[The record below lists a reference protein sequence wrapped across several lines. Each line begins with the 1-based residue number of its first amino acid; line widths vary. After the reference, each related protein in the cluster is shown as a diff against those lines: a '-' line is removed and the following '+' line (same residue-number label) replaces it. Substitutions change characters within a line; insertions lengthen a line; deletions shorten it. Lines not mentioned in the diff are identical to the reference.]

1 MMRTRITRLSAVV
14 SLLLGVFSLSSIV
27 LAEPPASV
35 YAHAPNLPEVAR
47 GVPMGGALQVFDLSL
62 DQAGTTTLDLVR
74 FAVFEPD
81 ATIEVAGG
89 PAMRVPEVA
98 YFRGRAADDPG
109 SMVMLAAPEKGKV
122 HGVLIGA
129 SGAWLF
135 ESGAGRPGLKTRKV
149 DLEHELAGRTFD
161 CGSDKLGA
169 ESAAAGLEV
178 PAAPLAEGL
187 AGIPLP
193 LNIQYTAHM
202 IIDTDYEYW
211 QQFWNIY
218 QPDVNKTASAALAY
232 LGDLIAYASVVYERE
247 LSTNMRIS
255 FARLWATN
263 SDPYSEN
270 DDFCGCTGVGKL
282 DEVQSVW
289 SGNAT
294 PRTLVHFISGKSEGC
309 GCAYVGVLC
318 SQGSGYGASS
328 SIGTGF
334 NIDNPGFMWEGMV
347 IAHEIGH
354 NFNSPHTHN
363 YCGEFGIADPVDICV
378 DDATDGVANCLG
390 DNNASL
396 PGLDSLTGG
405 TAGAG
410 NGTIMSYCHVRSGG
424 YANIPHTFGL
434 YHPYGKAPWRVPAKM
449 FAHIQGSAACMTKEY
464 VGSGLRVTKDCK
476 PDEPMQVGST
486 ATCTITV
493 ENLGPDMA
501 QGVAT
506 VDQFLS
512 SGTFTI
518 NTVTATKGTTPM
530 PANTCTKTA
539 NPQVGAGTVTCDIG
553 ILDAG
558 HKATI
563 KVPITASRPQNIN
576 DRVTVSSDSPDPDLS
591 DNVATDEVNVVEF
604 ADLSV
609 TKVCKPDGYQVAG
622 GTATCEIV
630 VTNNGPATARLVRL
644 SDTLTSA
651 GPFPYTITSITTS
664 AGACAPG
671 ALPVDVNSS
680 PLNISCNIGTMWPG
694 ARVTVK
700 VNVTSDEAIDIND
713 VAAAA
718 STAVDPDIPTFD
730 PDVNNN
736 TAAGGVRFIAQ
747 SDLRI
752 TKTDDA
758 DPVVAGGATFHYNI
772 TVTNDGPSKAINVV
786 VTDQVPAGLTIL
798 GVTSSGGTC
807 NAGVAGQTPTVCTF
821 DSMNDGDSESMQ
833 ITVRALAGT
842 RGLVTNDASVSSATP
857 EPDNSDNLAT
867 HNTMVNGQADIAVVK
882 IRTSAE
888 VVAGAQVDYQVTVTN
903 NGPSTATGVTL
914 VDVLDP
920 WMTYVSSSPACVENP
935 ADNLTCDLGTLQ
947 PNEAKVLYLT
957 VKLDPATP
965 NAAAINNTATGSAN
979 ELDPVPGNN
988 SDDAPDVVATKADL
1002 WIDKVQN
1009 DQTGNPSGTLIYLLT
1024 VYNRPG
1030 CEADDQLTCWSQAG
1044 GPSDAQNVIVT
1055 DPLPWTS
1062 KKLVVQYV
1070 STGCSYNEPTH
1081 TVTCNAGT
1089 LAYGQ
1094 SATFE
1099 IQAVAKG
1106 SLGTE
1111 TNTATVTSTTSD
1123 PVPVNNTD
1131 TLTTTVQ
1138 GGTGRTGGNQI

>member
-1 MMRTRITRLSAVV
+1 MKEATPVMSTRTTRLFAIVSLVLGFTLSSAV
-14 SLLLGVFSLSSIV
+14 
-27 LAEPPASV
+27 LAAPPATV
-35 YAHAPNLPEVAR
+35 YGHASNLPEVAR
-47 GVPMGGALQVFDLSL
+47 GVPMGGALQIFDLSL

-74 FAVFEPD
+74 FAVFEQD
-81 ATIEVAGG
+81 ATIEVMGG
-89 PAMRVPEVA
+89 PAMAVPDVA
-98 YFRGRAADDPG
+98 YFRGRTADDP
-109 SMVMLAAPEKGKV
+109 SSTVMLAAPAKGKV
-122 HGVLIGA
+122 HGVIMGA

-135 ESGAGRPGLKTRKV
+135 ESGHGNPGLKTRKV
-149 DLEHELAGRTFD
+149 DLVSELAGRTFD

-169 ESAAAGLEV
+169 DQALAGLQAAAS
-178 PAAPLAEGL
+178 PAMTPEL

-211 QQFWNIY
+211 QMFWNAN
-218 QPDVNKTASAALAY
+218 QPDVNKTAAAALAY
-232 LGDLIAYASVVYERE
+232 LGDLIAYASVAYERE
-247 LSTNMRIS
+247 LSTNLKIS

-270 DDFCGCTGVGKL
+270 DDACGCDGNGKL

-294 PRTLVHFISGKSEGC
+294 PRTAVHFISGKSEGC
-309 GCAYVGVLC
+309 GCAYTGVLC
-318 SQGSGYGASS
+318 SQANGYGASS

-334 NIDNPGFMWEGMV
+334 NIDSPGFMWEGIV
-347 IAHEIGH
+347 IGHEIGH
-354 NFNSPHTHN
+354 NFNSQHTHN
-363 YCGEFGIADPVDICV
+363 FCGEAGIADPVDICV
-378 DDATDGVANCLG
+378 DDATDDVANCKG

-410 NGTIMSYCHVRSGG
+410 NGTIMSYCHFRSGS
-424 YANIPHTFGL
+424 YANIANTFGL
-434 YHPYGKAPWRVPAKM
+434 YHPYGKAPWRVPSKM
-449 FAHIQGSAACMTKEY
+449 LTHVLSHTGCMAKEY
-464 VGSGLRVTKDCK
+464 TGSGLRVTKDCK

-501 QGVAT
+501 QGVLT
-506 VDQFLS
+506 VDEFLS

-518 NTVTATKGTTPM
+518 NAVTATKGTTPM

-553 ILDAG
+553 LLDAG

-576 DRVTVSSDSPDPDLS
+576 DRVQVSSDSPDPDLS

-609 TKVCKPDGYQVAG
+609 TKVCKPDGQQVAG

-630 VTNNGPATARLVRL
+630 VTNNGPAAARGVRL
-644 SDTLTSA
+644 NDTLTSA
-651 GPFPYTITSITTS
+651 GPFPYTVSSITTT
-664 AGACAPG
+664 AGACPAGG
-671 ALPVDVNSS
+671 AVFSS
-680 PLNISCNIGTMWPG
+680 PSNISCNLGQMWPG

-718 STAVDPDIPTFD
+718 STATDPDIPTYD
-730 PDVNNN
+730 PDINNN
-736 TAAGGVRFIAQ
+736 TAAGGVSFIAQ
-747 SDLRI
+747 ADLRI
-752 TKTDDA
+752 SKTDDA
-758 DPVVAGGATFHYNI
+758 DPVIAGGAAFHYNI
-772 TVTNDGPSKAINVV
+772 TVNNDGPSKAINVV

-807 NAGVAGQTPTVCTF
+807 NAGVAGQSPTTCTF
-821 DSMNDGDSESMQ
+821 DSLNSGDSDTMA
-833 ITVRALAGT
+833 ITVRALPDT
-842 RGLVTNDASVSSATP
+842 RGLVTNDASVSSDTP

-867 HNTMVNGQADIAVVK
+867 QNTMVNGQADIAVVK

-903 NGPSTATGVTL
+903 NGPSTATGVKL
-914 VDVLDP
+914 VDTLDS
-920 WMTYVSSSPACVENP
+920 WMVFVSSSPGCVENP
-935 ADNLTCDLGTLQ
+935 TDTLTCDLGTLQ
-947 PNEAKVLYLT
+947 PSEAKVVYLT

-965 NAAAINNTATGSAN
+965 NGAAINNTATGSAN
-979 ELDPVPGNN
+979 EPDPVPGNN
-988 SDDAPDVVATKADL
+988 TDDAPDVVATKADL

-1009 DQTGNPSGTLIYLLT
+1009 DQTGNPSGTLVYLLT
-1024 VYNRPG
+1024 VHNRPG
-1030 CEADDQLTCWSQAG
+1030 CEADDQLTCWPQAG
-1044 GPSDAQNVIVT
+1044 GPSDAQNVVVT
-1055 DPLPWTS
+1055 DPLPWTA

-1070 STGCSYNEPTH
+1070 STGCVYNEATH

-1094 SATFE
+1094 AATFE
-1099 IQAVAKG
+1099 IQSVAKG
-1106 SLGTE
+1106 SLGTAN
-1111 TNTATVTSTTSD
+1111 NTATVASSTTD
-1123 PVPVNNTD
+1123 PVVGNNTD
-1131 TLTTTVQ
+1131 TVTTTIQ
-1138 GGTGRTGGNQI
+1138 GGTGRQL